1 MDAQKDAS
9 GEGCLPSRAPGPRRP
24 ARTMLAEP
32 RAADRCVTQEPL
44 PSGGGPLDAPRAS
57 FGC

>member
-1 MDAQKDAS
+1 V
-9 GEGCLPSRAPGPRRP
+9 
-24 ARTMLAEP
+24 LAEP
-32 RAADRCVTQEPL
+32 RAADRRVTQEPL